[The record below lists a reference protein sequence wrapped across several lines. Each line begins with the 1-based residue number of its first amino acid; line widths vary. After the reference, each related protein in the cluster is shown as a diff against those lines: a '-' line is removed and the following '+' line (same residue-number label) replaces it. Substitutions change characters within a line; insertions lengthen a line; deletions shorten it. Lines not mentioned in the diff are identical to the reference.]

1 VNSFYKTNQE
11 HTNSQTSYLSIVI
24 ILAVIVALARC
35 SVEGRPPRQ
44 VLYSHER
51 NGALHSQAAEQQI
64 FQYCLAQ
71 AILHHVPADRV
82 DINSGVVN
90 KPAEVLGLQLQGHD
104 KTEAPQSLGQLRNRV
119 VI

>member
-1 VNSFYKTNQE
+1 LPNS
-11 HTNSQTSYLSIVI
+11 HTSYLSIVI
-24 ILAVIVALARC
+24 ILAVVVALARS

-64 FQYCLAQ
+64 LKYCLAQ
-71 AILHHVPADRV
+71 AILHHVSADRV

-90 KPAEVLGLQLQGHD
+90 KPAEVLGLQFRVMIRRRHLKVSD
-104 KTEAPQSLGQLRNRV
+104 NWEIVLLLRSFGSCLMV
-119 VI
+119 K